1 MDKRKWL
8 IFFQSD
14 FNLKISYLCIKIDDL
29 EDYELEEV
37 YLFITK

>member
-14 FNLKISYLCIKIDDL
+14 FNLNISYLCIKIDDL